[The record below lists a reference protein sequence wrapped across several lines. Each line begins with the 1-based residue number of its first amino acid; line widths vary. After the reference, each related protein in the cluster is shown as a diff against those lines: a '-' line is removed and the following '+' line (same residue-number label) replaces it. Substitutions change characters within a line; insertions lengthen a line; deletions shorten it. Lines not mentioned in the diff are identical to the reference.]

1 MLMKILP
8 LAPILWLLVSLGFFK
23 LPAHRACPIGLLLS
37 LSIAISFWQMD
48 AAPALKAALEG
59 AVFAVIPILWVIV
72 AAFFAYNISLH
83 TGAIDQIKKLM
94 IHLSPDRRIQALII
108 AWGFGSFM
116 ESVAGFGTAVA
127 VPAALLIALGFEPFR
142 AAVVC
147 LIANTVAVA
156 FGVIG
161 IPVTTLARITDLSV
175 MSLSFDIGLQLT
187 PFIILVPLV
196 VVYNVTGH
204 LSAFR
209 GVWVITLVAGAS
221 FGITQ
226 FVVSQYIGPELPAIA
241 ASLVSFAS
249 IVLMS
254 KLLPLSN
261 VWRFPSEET
270 NHAAPKIETKEKTEI
285 DVRSQLVAWLPYLL
299 LLTFVLSTSRI
310 FPSMNA
316 TFSQFRSLWTIYD
329 GAGGKPLAIDWVLT
343 PGTLVMLSALIGGLV
358 QGASL
363 TELAKIFG
371 LTLLQLRKTMVTVIS
386 IVSMAKVLGYSGMIG
401 SVAVT
406 LAESTGALY
415 PAFAPM
421 IGALGTFIT
430 GSDTSSNILFGQL
443 QKQTAIQLGL
453 SPEWIAAANTSG
465 ACIGKLISPQS
476 ISIAVAATGLHG
488 REGDLLSITFRY
500 AVAFLLG
507 LGGITLLFA
516 R

>member
-1 MLMKILP
+1 MFMKILP
-8 LAPILWLLVSLGFFK
+8 LLPIIWLLVSLGLYK
-23 LPAHRACPIGLLLS
+23 LPAHKACPIGLTLS
-37 LSIAISFWQMD
+37 MAIAVSFWQMD
-48 AAPALKAALEG
+48 AVLAMKAALEG
-59 AVFAVIPILWVIV
+59 AVFAVIPIMWVIV

-94 IHLSPDRRIQALII
+94 IHFSADRRIQALII

-161 IPVTTLARITDLSV
+161 IPVTTLARITDLPISSI
-175 MSLSFDIGLQLT
+175 SLDIVLQLT
-187 PFIILVPLV
+187 PFVFLVPLF
-196 VVYNVTGH
+196 VVYTVTGS
-204 LSAFR
+204 LAALR
-209 GVWVITLVAGAS
+209 GVWLITLVAGAS
-221 FGITQ
+221 FGATQ
-226 FVVSQYIGPELPAIA
+226 FLVAQHIGPELPAIA

-254 KLLPLSN
+254 RLFPPAI
-261 VWRFPSEET
+261 VWRFPEEET
-270 NHAAPKIETKEKTEI
+270 NHAAPINEEFGKNCI
-285 DVRSQLVAWLPYLL
+285 DATSQLIAWSPYILL
-299 LLTFVLSTSRI
+299 LFFVLVTSRI
-310 FPSMNA
+310 FPFMNA
-316 TFSQFRSLWTIYD
+316 AFSQVRSLWPIYD
-329 GAGGKPLAIDWVLT
+329 GTGGKPLAIDWLLT

-363 TELAKIFG
+363 SSMTKILG
-371 LTLLQLRKTMVTVIS
+371 ATLLQLRKTMVTVVS

-401 SVAVT
+401 SVAAT
-406 LAESTGALY
+406 LAETTGAFY
-415 PAFAPM
+415 PAFAPL

-430 GSDTSSNILFGQL
+430 GSDTSSNILFGLL
-443 QKQTAIQLGL
+443 QKQTALQLGL

-476 ISIAVAATGLHG
+476 ISIAAAAAGLPG
-488 REGDLLSITFRY
+488 KEGDLLSVTFRY
-500 AVAFLLG
+500 AALFLLG
-507 LGGITLLFA
+507 LGSITLLFA